1 MSHLDLTFSSRRQWC
16 AAALFALAG
25 GGFLTQAEAADAV
38 VPDVKIVFSELLLWA
53 DRVAGM
59 EMQFDHPREA
69 QAEAFKGLGRDAAVV
84 LKVAG
89 NKEGHLLELD
99 EKSRTLTLR
108 TVAPANEDRGIDVH
122 LSIHPFADRQQKWM
136 YPPSAGGEVPTHPLA
151 LVAVSTSDAE
161 GDVEARSFQLYQYGR
176 IGRRVVLSAVKGL
189 GPFMDQVPEAP
200 LCLPKGESTKALVV
214 AVDAARKHA
223 LAEGGQGWD
232 EESTFEALRKRLAQE
247 DHAPQW
253 SLHRAP
259 KGDGVL
265 IQPYWINAGGTDMVL
280 EWASLGGSAT
290 PALFKPL
297 TGLVR
302 ALYYE
307 WDAAKGQFLF
317 KGTAPRP
324 DDVEFLFMETG
335 EKVE

>member
-1 MSHLDLTFSSRRQWC
+1 
-16 AAALFALAG
+16 
-25 GGFLTQAEAADAV
+25 
-38 VPDVKIVFSELLLWA
+38 
-53 DRVAGM
+53 
-59 EMQFDHPREA
+59 
-69 QAEAFKGLGRDAAVV
+69 
-84 LKVAG
+84 
-89 NKEGHLLELD
+89 
-99 EKSRTLTLR
+99 
-108 TVAPANEDRGIDVH
+108 
-122 LSIHPFADRQQKWM
+122 M

-302 ALYYE
+302 ASTMSGMRRRASSCSKAPPPVRMMWSFSSWRPGKKWSRL
-307 WDAAKGQFLF
+307 A
-317 KGTAPRP
+317 TAPPPRRHRARLLCKCLSLLRAGVCLSNRCSSPCLHPRP
-324 DDVEFLFMETG
+324 HCLEPEPPG
-335 EKVE
+335 RSA

>member
-1 MSHLDLTFSSRRQWC
+1 MSHLDLSFSSRRQWC
-16 AAALFALAG
+16 AAALCAFAG
-25 GGFLTQAEAADAV
+25 GGLLTPAGAAETT
-38 VPDVKIVFSELLLWA
+38 VPDVKTVFTELLIWA
-53 DRVAGM
+53 DRVAGK
-59 EMQFDHPREA
+59 EMQFDHPRDA
-69 QAEAFKGLGRDAAVV
+69 QAEAFKGLGRDAAGV

-99 EKSRTLTLR
+99 EKRRTLALR
-108 TVAPANEDRGIDVH
+108 TVSPANEDRGIDVH
-122 LSIHPFADRQQKWM
+122 LSIHPFGDRQQKWM

-151 LVAVSTSDAE
+151 LVAVSTADAE

-176 IGRRVVLSAVKGL
+176 IGRRVVFSAVKGL
-189 GPFMDQVPEAP
+189 GPFMDQVPEAS
-200 LCLPKGESTKALVV
+200 LCLPKGESTKPLVA
-214 AVDAARKHA
+214 AVNAARKHA
-223 LAEGGQGWD
+223 LAEAGQSWD
-232 EESTFEALRKRLAQE
+232 EESTFDALRKRLAQE
-247 DHAPQW
+247 DHDPQW

-259 KGDGVL
+259 KGDGILV
-265 IQPYWINAGGTDMVL
+265 QPYWINDGGTDMAL
-280 EWASLGGSAT
+280 EWASLGGTAT

-302 ALYYE
+302 SLYYE

-335 EKVE
+335 ERVE

>member
-1 MSHLDLTFSSRRQWC
+1 MSHFDLSFSSRRQWC
-16 AAALFALAG
+16 AATLFALAG
-25 GGFLTQAEAADAV
+25 GGLLTQVGAAESA
-38 VPDVKIVFSELLLWA
+38 VPDVKTVFTELLLWA
-53 DRVAGM
+53 DRVAGK
-59 EMQFDHPREA
+59 EMQFDHPRDS
-69 QAEAFKGLGRDAAVV
+69 QAEAFKALGRDAAVV

-89 NKEGHLLELD
+89 NKEGHLLEVD
-99 EKSRTLTLR
+99 EKRRVLALR

-161 GDVEARSFQLYQYGR
+161 GDVETRSFQLYQYGR
-176 IGRRVVLSAVKGL
+176 IGRRVVFSAVKGL
-189 GPFMDQVPEAP
+189 GPFMDQVPEAA
-200 LCLPKGESTKALVV
+200 LCLPKGESTKPLV
-214 AVDAARKHA
+214 AAADAARKHA
-223 LAEGGQGWD
+223 LAEAGQSWD
-232 EESTFEALRKRLAQE
+232 EESTFSALRKRLAQE
-247 DHAPQW
+247 DHDPQW
-253 SLHRAP
+253 SLHRAS
-259 KGDGVL
+259 KGDGILV
-265 IQPYWINAGGTDMVL
+265 QPYWINDGGTDMAL
-280 EWASLGGSAT
+280 EWASLGGTAT

-307 WDAAKGQFLF
+307 WDAAKGQFLL